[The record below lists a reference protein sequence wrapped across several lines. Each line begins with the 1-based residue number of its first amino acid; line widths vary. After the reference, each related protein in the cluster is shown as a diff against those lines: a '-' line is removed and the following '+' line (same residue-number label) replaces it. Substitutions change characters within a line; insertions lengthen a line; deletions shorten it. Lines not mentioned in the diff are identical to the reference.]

1 MSYSAPTSLEPTQ
14 SVEVKT
20 GPTFN
25 VEHLLGENNTAQLVL
40 DHQVYTLRKTRQNK
54 LLLTK

>member
-1 MSYSAPTSLEPTQ
+1 MSYNAPHPIKPAQ
-14 SVEVKT
+14 STDIQT

-25 VEHLLGENNTAQLVL
+25 VEHLLGENNTVQLVL